1 MKQEDAIALIQTAI
15 TGERPQRWADLG
27 SGKGTFTHVLQ
38 NLLPDGSQ
46 IRPIDTLPQNLP
58 NFIRA
63 DFKHDDLPLANL
75 DGILLANSLH
85 YLQDKIK
92 LIHKLETYF
101 AAEPT
106 FLIIEY
112 DTNQAN
118 TWVPYPIAYNE
129 LQKFFNGL
137 GYQNIHKLAQRRSIY
152 NRANLYS
159 AFVKK

>member
-15 TGERPQRWADLG
+15 TGEGPQRWADLG
-27 SGKGTFTHVLQ
+27 SGKGTFTHALQ
-38 NLLPDGSQ
+38 NLLPHGSQ
-46 IRPIDTLPQNLP
+46 ITPIDKLPQNLP
-58 NFIRA
+58 NFTRA
-63 DFKHDDLPLANL
+63 DFEHDDLPLADL

-85 YLQDKIK
+85 YIQDKIK

-118 TWVPYPIAYNE
+118 TWVPYPIPYLE
-129 LQKFFNGL
+129 LEKLFQNM

-152 NRANLYS
+152 NRADLYS
-159 AFVKK
+159 AFIKK